1 MRQGNN
7 ETGLY
12 FPLMRQGSI
21 FQSLSL
27 AGRTID
33 SLDREAT
40 PPYLPSFFSLP
51 PFLPILPPH
60 PPSIRWTTNRNVVS
74 GSTVKAKPS
83 YTSFPDAKPSKPIP
97 YRAAVHGV
105 SAPAYV
111 STKQH
116 LHG

>member
-27 AGRTID
+27 AGQTID
-33 SLDREAT
+33 SLNREAT

-51 PFLPILPPH
+51 PFLPILPLH

-74 GSTVKAKPS
+74 GSTVKAKPHTPRS
-83 YTSFPDAKPSKPIP
+83 QMLSLRNLFHTERQWCLGTSL
-97 YRAAVHGV
+97 RV
-105 SAPAYV
+105 
-111 STKQH
+111 
-116 LHG
+116 